1 MLRHRPG
8 NGIVPLMLQ
17 EVAHES
23 DNGWQWLLQLSLSER
38 TFFLVSIEAIAYSIS
53 ALPFK

>member
-1 MLRHRPG
+1 
-8 NGIVPLMLQ
+8 MLQ